1 MIAYVL
7 MMQESRERQSVR
19 MDSAG
24 EMAGT
29 APGMK
34 SLGNYA
40 RKLALTQAKAGLLP
54 LPTPKQV
61 SFVFQAS
68 YVSLVHTLS
77 SCNALSHTH
86 ALGISR
92 LPH

>member
-1 MIAYVL
+1 MTVYILV
-7 MMQESRERQSVR
+7 MQQQRDRPSVR
-19 MDSAG
+19 IDSAG

-54 LPTPKQV
+54 LPTPKQ
-61 SFVFQAS
+61 Q
-68 YVSLVHTLS
+68 VSLVFQP
-77 SCNALSHTH
+77 SHVSLVDDSQS
-86 ALGISR
+86 AA
-92 LPH
+92 